1 MGDDVGSEG
10 RLASKVAVISGGG
23 QGIGR
28 GVALAFA
35 GEGAHVA
42 ILDLTVEKSGLV
54 ARECGARGPD
64 AIGLRCDV
72 AERAEVDGA
81 VRAVVERFGRIDVV
95 VTAALPKIAVE
106 PFELTSAERM
116 EKLWRV
122 GFLGVTNVMQSC
134 LPYLKSGGGRVI
146 NFGSGAGIGA
156 ARGYAAYGPVKEA
169 VRAITRIAAREWGQ
183 YGINVNAI
191 CPFAKSDQFDEWAE
205 ANPDQARAA
214 LAGTVL
220 GRAGDTEHDI
230 GRAAVFLASED
241 AALITG
247 HSLMVDGG
255 QSMPL

>member
-1 MGDDVGSEG
+1 MSDDVGSDG
-10 RLASKVAVISGGG
+10 RLGSKVAVVSGGG

-35 GEGAHVA
+35 GEGANVA
-42 ILDLTVEKSGLV
+42 ILDLTVEKSGHV
-54 ARECGARGPD
+54 AGECEARGPD

-72 AERAEVDGA
+72 ADRAEVDEA
-81 VRAVVERFGRIDVV
+81 VRVVVERFGRIDVV

-169 VRAITRIAAREWGQ
+169 VRSARSPSPTNSTSGPRPTRAKPELRWKEPYSRGQ
-183 YGINVNAI
+183 VIQNTTSG
-191 CPFAKSDQFDEWAE
+191 
-205 ANPDQARAA
+205 
-214 LAGTVL
+214 
-220 GRAGDTEHDI
+220 
-230 GRAAVFLASED
+230 ASP
-241 AALITG
+241 
-247 HSLMVDGG
+247 SF
-255 QSMPL
+255 